1 MAGSYL
7 VESSVAEKYRPQY
20 RVVQVGAEHGQSIHE
35 VVCYANKFPVGTK
48 GCISKNNIEEII
60 RRFPEG
66 QFCSCYGHL

>member
-7 VESSVAEKYRPQY
+7 AESPVAEKYQPQY

-48 GCISKNNIEEII
+48 GV
-60 RRFPEG
+60 
-66 QFCSCYGHL
+66 H